1 MQNTDS
7 VLITKLSLNNVLMML
22 AASMTISVVLPQLG
36 HAAASFHCGNVTEEV
51 TFP

>member
-22 AASMTISVVLPQLG
+22 AASMTIVLPQLG